1 MAGQEGKTALQ
12 LQIDI
17 PANVFVCCEKWC
29 RNSHLHSK
37 PTPPP
42 ATHPT
47 LFGLSLSLVLLGFSL
62 CSESYPAIH
71 FEHPE
76 LHSSFPSI
84 LTAPDHSPGFPAF
97 HSHCIPGLHFLVAI
111 ETLPQFIVQHLS
123 SFIPFFC
130 CAPPGSALRP
140 TDQSGL
146 SVVSYC
152 SSSWEGMKEKV
163 KVLQRDRDYSLI
175 ELVKEP
181 QSLGKQCYTESL
193 NTNFLK
199 YDLKQ
204 LL

>member
-1 MAGQEGKTALQ
+1 M
-12 LQIDI
+12 
-17 PANVFVCCEKWC
+17 P
-29 RNSHLHSK
+29 RNPFL
-37 PTPPP
+37 T
-42 ATHPT
+42 
-47 LFGLSLSLVLLGFSL
+47 
-62 CSESYPAIH
+62 
-71 FEHPE
+71 PE

-84 LTAPDHSPGFPAF
+84 LTAPDHRPGFPAF

-111 ETLPQFIVQHLS
+111 GTLPQFIVQHLS

-152 SSSWEGMKEKV
+152 SSSWEGVKEKV

-181 QSLGKQCYTESL
+181 QSLGKQCYTEFL